1 MTLKGINQVL
11 KILHVILF
19 QMVSLMLFLCQ
30 LLFLYHWQKSIGA
43 IVKVTNQ
50 WKKYTPVE
58 NISLILE
65 NKFSLNVL
73 LSGKQLK
80 INPLATYDHDKNRH
94 NELLVI
100 KLFKLSF
107 MNQNVWLLP
116 TRVTFEIIF
125 EDIFVWKCCFGLCF
139 TWVPLINPSFF
150 TA

>member
-1 MTLKGINQVL
+1 MLHMTLNCINQVL

-116 TRVTFEIIF
+116 SRVTY
-125 EDIFVWKCCFGLCF
+125 
-139 TWVPLINPSFF
+139 
-150 TA
+150 